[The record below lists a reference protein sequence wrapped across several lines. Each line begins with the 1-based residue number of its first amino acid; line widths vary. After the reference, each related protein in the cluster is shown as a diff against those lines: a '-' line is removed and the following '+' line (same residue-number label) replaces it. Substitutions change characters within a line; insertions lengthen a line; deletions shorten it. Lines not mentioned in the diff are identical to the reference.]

1 MCCLIC
7 DLFMVEIKNTKL
19 FIYVFIKAL
28 IVFYF
33 IFNDL
38 CKHCIINYFCVTSF
52 KHLYIYL

>member
-28 IVFYF
+28 TVFYF

-38 CKHCIINYFCVTSF
+38 CKHCII
-52 KHLYIYL
+52 